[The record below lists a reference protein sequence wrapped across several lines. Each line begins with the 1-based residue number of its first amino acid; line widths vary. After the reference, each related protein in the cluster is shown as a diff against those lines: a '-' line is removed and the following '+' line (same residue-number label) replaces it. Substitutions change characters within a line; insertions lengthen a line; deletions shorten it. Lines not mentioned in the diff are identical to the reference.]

1 MVYLYT
7 TFQEKKFEKNLDSK
21 KKVSYL
27 CQTFFES
34 INDEPSLKEFFKKI
48 NPLFSSKNSEQ
59 VVIGGL
65 ASLDNPGNRTKGTE
79 WDIAILGSSQS
90 IG

>member
-1 MVYLYT
+1 
-7 TFQEKKFEKNLDSK
+7 LDIK

-48 NPLFSSKNSEQ
+48 NPLFSFKNSET

-65 ASLDNPGNRTKGTE
+65 ASLDNPGDRTKGTE
-79 WDIAILGSSQS
+79 WDLAILGSSQFVKLTTKQS
-90 IG
+90 IYDPHLKGNC